1 MATIETDHA
10 GTRRGQISSDIS
22 TQAVQIVHEYTG
34 RGPTKARTVL
44 NHDSVTI
51 ILQDSL
57 TKGEL
62 KLVEAG
68 RGDEVLRTRHAYQQV
83 MRQDL
88 TRIVEKAL
96 ERKVIAFLSDNH
108 AVPDVGPSRR
118 APSSGWRASTMLSNT
133 GTSSSV
139 PASRSTRRGP
149 RRATTASSVDP
160 APSRLR

>member
-96 ERKVIAFLSDNH
+96 DRKVIAFLSDNH
-108 AVPDVGPSRR
+108 AVPDVAIEFFLLEPQTDTEGPGVLIHGKR
-118 APSSGWRASTMLSNT
+118 PDK
-133 GTSSSV
+133 TS
-139 PASRSTRRGP
+139 
-149 RRATTASSVDP
+149 D
-160 APSRLR
+160 